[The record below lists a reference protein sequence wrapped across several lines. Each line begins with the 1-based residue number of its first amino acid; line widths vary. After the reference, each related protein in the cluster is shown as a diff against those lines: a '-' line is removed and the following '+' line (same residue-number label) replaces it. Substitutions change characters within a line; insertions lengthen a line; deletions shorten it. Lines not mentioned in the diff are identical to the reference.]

1 MASTKV
7 VLVAAVAAVAVAGV
21 GAFLTEIGPWYRSLV
36 QPRWKP
42 PDWLFGPAWTVIF
55 LLIAWAGVRAWED
68 APDVASQ
75 RCVLALFTLNGVLN
89 ILWSLFYFR
98 MHRPDWALYEVVPLW
113 LSILL
118 LIVAFAGWSPT
129 ASWLLAPYLVWVTFA
144 AVLNRA
150 TVRLN
155 GPFAGR

>member
-7 VLVAAVAAVAVAGV
+7 VLVAAVAAVAVAGL

-42 PDWLFGPAWTVIF
+42 PDWLFGPAWTTIF
-55 LLIAWAGVRAWED
+55 LLIAWAGVRAWEE
-68 APDVASQ
+68 APDSSSQ
-75 RCVLALFTLNGVLN
+75 RCVLALFALNGVLN
-89 ILWSLFYFR
+89 VLWSLLYFR
-98 MHRPDWALYEVVPLW
+98 LRRPDWALIEVVPLW

-129 ASWLLAPYLVWVTFA
+129 ASWLLVPYLVWVTFA

-155 GPFAGR
+155 GPFGGR